1 MLFRSGIY
9 PRSPAIWLSLLVV
22 LVTGCASAPDSV
34 EISEVEEIAAAV
46 TAIDQARR
54 LVTIRGPQG
63 NELTF
68 EAGPEVRN
76 LAQVQVG
83 DIVRLT
89 YEQTYIA
96 TRTDAE
102 EVSASVPVAVGAAR
116 AEPGERPGGA
126 VGAVVAMTV
135 RVRVRGPRWRYG
147 HVQSPGRTTT
157 GDLCAT
163 GGVPG
168 VCSIAS
174 PGGYRR
180 TGVR

>member
-1 MLFRSGIY
+1 M
-9 PRSPAIWLSLLVV
+9 
-22 LVTGCASAPDSV
+22 
-34 EISEVEEIAAAV
+34 EEIAAAV

-102 EVSASVPVAVGAAR
+102 EVSASVPVAVPYAG
-116 AEPGERPGGA
+116 
-126 VGAVVAMTV
+126 
-135 RVRVRGPRWRYG
+135 
-147 HVQSPGRTTT
+147 SPCG
-157 GDLCAT
+157 
-163 GGVPG
+163 
-168 VCSIAS
+168 
-174 PGGYRR
+174 
-180 TGVR
+180 